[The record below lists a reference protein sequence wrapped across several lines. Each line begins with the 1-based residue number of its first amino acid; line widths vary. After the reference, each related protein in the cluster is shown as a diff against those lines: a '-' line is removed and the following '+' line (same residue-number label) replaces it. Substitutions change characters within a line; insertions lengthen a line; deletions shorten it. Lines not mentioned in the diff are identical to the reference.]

1 MFNILKKII
10 GNSNEDEVKNL
21 YKIVEKINSLESFYE
36 KLSDDELKEQTNIL
50 KEKYKSRNS
59 LDLILEEAFG
69 VVREASKRCLGMRH
83 FDVQLIGGI
92 CLHQGKIAE
101 MRTGEGKTLIA
112 TLAAYL
118 NTLSGN
124 DVHVV
129 TVNDY
134 LAERDAEWMGKLY
147 NFLGL
152 SVGCIQNSGSMILE
166 KNQESELFELI
177 KVDRNKAYDS
187 NIVYGTNNEF
197 GFDYLRDNM
206 AQNKSEKVQKNLSF
220 AIVDEVDNI
229 LIDEA
234 RTPLIISGP
243 APDKTQDYKKFSKIA
258 SKLNKEEDYQIDS
271 KRQSV
276 ALTENGINKVEK
288 DLNIENL
295 YSENNQIFS
304 HLLENSIKANN
315 FYIKDE
321 QYVVRDS
328 EVIIVDEFTGR
339 LMEGRRY
346 SDGLHQAIE
355 AKESVS
361 INRESVTYAT
371 ITLQNYFRIY
381 KKLSGMTGTAAT
393 EAEEFKKI
401 YNLEVLEI
409 PTNKPSKRDDLV
421 DQIYMTENSKWNAV
435 SQKIK
440 SLNEKGTP
448 VLVGTTTIEKSEYLS
463 KLLKSKGLKCNILN
477 AKQHESEASIIS
489 EAGAPYSITVSTNMA
504 GRGTDIILGGNPE
517 NYSNNKDWE
526 LNHNKVIS
534 SGGLYVIGTERHES
548 RRIDNQLRGRS
559 GRQGDPG
566 TTQFFISTDDS
577 LVKRFGGDRIKSAMA
592 MFKWDETEAVENK
605 MISRSI
611 ESAQTKVEAYHFE
624 IRKTL
629 VDYDDVMNTQ
639 RDVIYKIRN
648 KGLFSLDLKEDIFN
662 YLEEEINNF
671 FDQSDGIYEKD
682 EGNINKI
689 SFLRNFFPEEY
700 LKSLLNL
707 ETFDKELLINDA
719 KKIYDDRTNNLTE
732 EISNKLDSQIFVH
745 AVDSKWVEH
754 LTVMDNM
761 RQSIGLEA
769 VGQRNPL
776 IQYKKMGFEMFAI
789 LIQGV
794 KSQIVSDAIRISSIQ
809 SRNNEKKLTE
819 EKKNFN
825 FEQTKLSMSSASS
838 NSNNNQN
845 LNLSRKER
853 RRIERLNKKNK
864 KNQT

>member
-10 GNSNEDEVKNL
+10 GNSNEDEIKAL

-36 KLSDDELKEQTNIL
+36 NLTDDELKNQTSIL
-50 KEKYKSRNS
+50 RNKYKSKKS
-59 LDLILEEAFG
+59 LDLILENAFA

-92 CLHQGKIAE
+92 CLHEGKIAE

-134 LAERDAEWMGKLY
+134 LAKRDAEWMGKLY
-147 NFLGL
+147 KFLGL
-152 SVGCIQNSGSMILE
+152 TVGCIQNSGSMTLE
-166 KNQESELFELI
+166 KNEESELLELI
-177 KVDRNKAYDS
+177 KVDRDEAYNS

-206 AQNKSEKVQKNLSF
+206 SQDKSEKVQDLLSF

-243 APDKTQDYKKFSKIA
+243 SQDKTQDYKKFSKIA
-258 SKLNKEEDYQIDS
+258 SRLKIEEDFQIES

-276 ALTENGINKVEK
+276 ALTEIGIDKVEK

-304 HLLENSIKANN
+304 HLLENSIKASN

-328 EVIIVDEFTGR
+328 EIIIVDEFTGR

-361 INRESVTYAT
+361 IKSESATYAT
-371 ITLQNYFRIY
+371 ITLQNYFRLY

-409 PTNKPSKRDDLV
+409 PTNKSSLRDDLP
-421 DQIYMTENSKWNAV
+421 DQIYMTEDSKWNAV
-435 SQKIK
+435 SKKIK
-440 SLNEKGTP
+440 TLNEKGTP
-448 VLVGTTTIEKSEYLS
+448 VLVGTTTIEKSEHLS
-463 KLLKSKGLKCNILN
+463 KLLKSQGLKCNVLN

-517 NYSNNKDWE
+517 NYSNDKDWE
-526 LNHNKVIS
+526 SNHNKVIL
-534 SGGLYVIGTERHES
+534 SGGLHVIGTERHES

-577 LVKRFGGDRIKSAMA
+577 LVKRFGGDRIKSAMS
-592 MFKWDETEAVENK
+592 MFKWDENEAVENK

-648 KGLFSLDLKEDIFN
+648 KGLFSLDLEEDIFN

-671 FDQSDGIYEKD
+671 FVQSDQIYD
-682 EGNINKI
+682 NDNDNINKI

-700 LKSLLNL
+700 LNSLSNF
-707 ETFDKELLINDA
+707 ETFDKELLIKDA
-719 KKIYDDRTNNLTE
+719 KKIYDQRKNNLSK
-732 EISNKLDSQIFVH
+732 EISNKLDSQIFIH

-789 LIQGV
+789 LIQDV

-809 SRNNEKKLTE
+809 NRSNDKKYTE

-825 FEQTKLSMSSASS
+825 FEQTRQNMSSASNNANIS
-838 NSNNNQN
+838 QNS
-845 LNLSRKER
+845 NLSRKER
-853 RRIERLNKKNK
+853 RRLDRLNKKNEK
-864 KNQT
+864 KRI

>member
-671 FDQSDGIYEKD
+671 LDQSDGIYEKD

-845 LNLSRKER
+845 LNLSIKER

>member
-671 FDQSDGIYEKD
+671 LDQSDGIYEKD

-700 LKSLLNL
+700 LESLLNL